1 MPDYCCV
8 IGCTNGRKS
17 IKSNQNS
24 TKTLSFYRIPAI
36 IYHTSKEEEILSSE
50 RRNGWIANIHR
61 ADLDMN
67 NLKQYRVCSCHFHSG
82 NFEETSLYS

>member
-1 MPDYCCV
+1 MPDYCCI

-17 IKSNQNS
+17 VKSNQNS

-36 IYHTSKEEEILSSE
+36 IYHTSKEDEILSSE
-50 RRNGWIANIHR
+50 RRNVWIANIHR

-67 NLKQYRVCSCHFHSG
+67 NLIQVIVKRLLFTAKYIVYLIF
-82 NFEETSLYS
+82 